1 MTVTLTET
9 PESRAQSYSATGDA
23 SLTLLYKASGE
34 QDDATVR
41 NYVAAS
47 TPATVNALSGTLYR
61 KTIRLAA
68 EGFQLYAV
76 EVEYAPPDRTTLT
89 SGSYTFSFDTTG
101 GTVHITQAKTHL
113 SSRNHAGDIA
123 NAAHAGS
130 IGVKQD
136 GTVEGCDIIIPKLK
150 LTFVFKFPAGRITAD
165 YVKGLASITGM
176 TNRFPFLGY
185 NAGELLFLGAVGSAG
200 SETETEVTYEFEASQ
215 NLTGAKVGVSPY
227 DITFNKAGHNYV
239 WENYADAVVNGK
251 GRTVIDEVHVEQV
264 YDDADFA
271 AAFNWGIFTG

>member
-1 MTVTLTET
+1 MGITTVSVTLTET
-9 PESRAQSYSATGDA
+9 PESRGQSYSATGDA
-23 SLTLLYKASGE
+23 SLTLIYKASGE

-41 NYVAAS
+41 NYVAAN

-68 EGFQLYAV
+68 EGFQLYAA

-101 GTVHITQAKTHL
+101 GTVNIKAAK
-113 SSRNHAGDIA
+113 
-123 NAAHAGS
+123 AHVHSYPTNGNFHKGA

-176 TNRFPFLGY
+176 VNRLPFLDY
-185 NAGELLFLGAVGSAG
+185 QAGELLFLGAVGSAG

-215 NLTGAKVGVSPY
+215 NVTGITSAGVTG
-227 DITFNKAGHNYV
+227 IAKAGHEYLWQEFGDDV
-239 WENYADAVVNGK
+239 DSGVGVTIAK
-251 GRTVIDEVHVEQV
+251 RVHIEQV
-264 YDDADFA
+264 YDSADFA